1 MALVGVSCVLFP
13 AVNWGSLCC
22 EIVKLKYIQN
32 NDDREQ
38 SRFALIAAS
47 ILLSTV
53 LCHLYS
59 IVCDLM
65 EFLILDF

>member
-22 EIVKLKYIQN
+22 EIGKLKYIQN

-38 SRFALIAAS
+38 SRFVLIE
-47 ILLSTV
+47 LSTV